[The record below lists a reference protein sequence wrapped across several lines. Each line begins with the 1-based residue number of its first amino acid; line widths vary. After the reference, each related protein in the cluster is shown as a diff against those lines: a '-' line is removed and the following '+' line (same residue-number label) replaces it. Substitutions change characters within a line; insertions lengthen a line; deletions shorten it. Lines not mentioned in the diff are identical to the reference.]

1 MFTQRSR
8 APRLLAIGFMLAT
21 LIATTAG
28 PAVAAD
34 GQAFVAAAN
43 VKRQENG
50 RVPVGWHAA
59 VDQVTVERGNQMA
72 ANDTLAHD
80 MAYVERRLRELGVC
94 FTGYGEI
101 IYWERGYPSFDPQRA
116 VDAWYRSTSGHREIM
131 LGDYNSAGGSWTK
144 NPNSNGIFAVMV
156 WAKVCGAAAPSP
168 PPPPPA
174 DPGESVRVA
183 GADRFATAANVSA
196 ANYSPGV
203 SVSYVATG
211 ASFPDALSAGPAAA
225 HRGGPVLLVKQ
236 NEIPAATAAELT
248 RLRPGSIIV
257 IGGHGAISHGVVV
270 ALAAYATSGQ
280 VVRIAGPDR
289 YSTAVMISQS
299 HFAPGVPVVYIAT
312 GANFPDALAGGA
324 AAGLQDGP
332 ILLVKRDELPAA
344 TSGELQ
350 RLRPGRIV
358 VLGSAAIVSDS
369 VALSTS
375 AVTGAHVSRLYGA
388 DRYAT
393 AVAISQA
400 TYAANGP
407 STVYIATGAN
417 FPDGLAGSPVAG
429 SLSGPLLLVPTNSL
443 PMSVAVELQRL
454 SPDRIVI
461 LGGNAAISDS
471 VVQTIN
477 LVTP

>member
-1 MFTQRSR
+1 MSTQRSR
-8 APRLLAIGFMLAT
+8 AIRLLAIAFMLAT
-21 LIATTAG
+21 MLAALAG

-116 VDAWYRSTSGHREIM
+116 VDAWYRSTSGHKEIM
-131 LGDYNSAGGSWTK
+131 LGDYNSAGGSWTQ
-144 NPNSNGIFAVMV
+144 NPTSRGIFAVMV
-156 WAKVCGAAAPSP
+156 WVKVCGGAP
-168 PPPPPA
+168 PPPPPPNN

-183 GADRFATAANVSA
+183 GADRYATAANVSA

-203 SVSYVATG
+203 SVAYVATG
-211 ASFPDALSAGPAAA
+211 ATFPDALSAGPAAA

-248 RLRPGSIIV
+248 RLRPESIIV

-270 ALAAYATSGQ
+270 ALAPYATSGQ

-358 VLGSAAIVSDS
+358 VLGSAAIVSDA

-400 TYAANGP
+400 THGADGP

-429 SLSGPLLLVPTNSL
+429 SLSGPLLLVPSNSL

-454 SPDRIVI
+454 SPDTVVI

>member
-21 LIATTAG
+21 LIATMAG
-28 PAVAAD
+28 PAVAVD

-43 VKRQENG
+43 AKRQENG

-72 ANDTLAHD
+72 DNDTLAHD

-116 VDAWYRSTSGHREIM
+116 VDAWYRSTSGHKEIM
-131 LGDYNSAGGSWTK
+131 LGDYNSAGGSWTQ
-144 NPNSNGIFAVMV
+144 NPSSRGIFAVMV
-156 WAKVCGAAAPSP
+156 WVKVCGGAP
-168 PPPPPA
+168 PPPPPPNN
-174 DPGESVRVA
+174 DPGESVRVS
-183 GADRFATAANVSA
+183 GADRYATAANLSA
-196 ANYSPGV
+196 ANYAPGV
-203 SVSYVATG
+203 PIAYVATG
-211 ASFPDALSAGPAAA
+211 ASFPDALAAGPAAA
-225 HRGGPVLLVKQ
+225 HSGGPVLLVKQ
-236 NEIPAATAAELT
+236 NELPAATATELS
-248 RLRPGSIIV
+248 RLRPASIFV
-257 IGGHGAISHGVVV
+257 IGGHGAISEGV
-270 ALAAYATSGQ
+270 ANTLAPYATSGQ
-280 VVRIAGPDR
+280 VFRIAGADR
-289 YSTAVMISQS
+289 YATAVMISQS

-358 VLGSAAIVSDS
+358 VLGSAAIVSDA

-400 TYAANGP
+400 THGADGP
-407 STVYIATGAN
+407 STVYIATGSN

-454 SPDRIVI
+454 SPDQIVI